1 MKTFEE
7 LGINTELIEALKKD
21 NITIPTDIQEKV
33 IALIGEGKDVIA
45 QSQTGTGKTLAYLL
59 PLFQKI
65 DTEKRENQVI
75 VLAPT
80 HELGVQIQKV
90 AEALSAASGMKV
102 TSTPIIG
109 DVKQERQ
116 IEKLKD
122 KPHMIIGSAGRI
134 LELIKL
140 KKIKAHTVKTIVVD
154 EADRLLDTHNIEN
167 VKAII
172 KTTLRERQLLLF
184 SASISDSVIEKA
196 KVMQKEPV
204 IVKVEEKTTMAP
216 GIEHFFFISDQR
228 EKAENLRKLVRI
240 INPARAL
247 VFINK
252 NDEVDILSEKLKYH
266 QIKADS
272 IHGTAMKLDRKK
284 ALADFRSGKIQ
295 LLISSDISSRGLDV
309 SGVSHVFNLDLPE
322 DIKNYL
328 HRAGRTARAG
338 AKGTTI
344 SIVTPEEMK
353 ALEKIEKAYEF
364 KAVQIDMYHGKIIR
378 EKQADER

>member
-21 NITIPTDIQEKV
+21 NITIPTDIQERAMEF
-33 IALIGEGKDVIA
+33 ILEGKDIIA

-75 VLAPT
+75 ILAPT

-90 AEALSAASGMKV
+90 AEALAVASGMKV

-109 DVKQERQ
+109 DVRQERQ

-134 LELIKL
+134 FELIKL
-140 KKIKAHTVKTIVVD
+140 KKIKAHTVKTIVLD
-154 EADRLLDTHNIEN
+154 EADRLLDMHNIEN
-167 VKAII
+167 IKAII
-172 KTTLRERQLLLF
+172 KTTLKERQILLF
-184 SASISDSVIEKA
+184 SASISESVVEKA
-196 KVMQKEPV
+196 RAMQKEPV
-204 IVKVEEKTTMAP
+204 VVKVEEKNEMAS
-216 GIEHFFFISDQR
+216 GIEHLYFLSEQR

-240 INPARAL
+240 INPTRAL
-247 VFINK
+247 VFINRS
-252 NDEVDILSEKLKYH
+252 DEVDILAEKLKYH
-266 QIKADS
+266 QLKADS

-284 ALADFRSGKIQ
+284 ALMDFRSGKIQ

-309 SGVSHVFNLDLPE
+309 SGITHVFNLDLPE
-322 DIKNYL
+322 DTKNYL

-338 AKGTTI
+338 AAGTTI
-344 SIVTPEEMK
+344 SIVTPDEMK
-353 ALEKIEKAYEF
+353 AFEKIERAYGIKA
-364 KAVQIDMYHGKIIR
+364 KQIDMYNGKIIR
-378 EKQADER
+378 EKQTDGR